1 MLVLRAGP
9 PHFPGL
15 PGITCVTF
23 FPSFF
28 RIDFRAPKIPKRSPR
43 GTKMSPNGSPNDP
56 KAMPEAPK
64 IQPFRTSENSQK
76 PLFLLWFRH
85 IGRSWCGRFH
95 RQNGDRR
102 ADRPPDTPKRR
113 KWRPDGAQGRPSV
126 PEWSPG
132 GRYNYPLFQPIFVL
146 GPPGR
151 PGGSPRSDFPIF
163 ASMLVDFGSIL
174 SRFGTDF

>member
-1 MLVLRAGP
+1 M
-9 PHFPGL
+9 
-15 PGITCVTF
+15 TF
-23 FPSFF
+23 FAAFF
-28 RIDFRAPKIPKRSPR
+28 RIDFRAPKIPKKSPR
-43 GTKMSPNGSPNDP
+43 WAKMRPNGSPNDP
-56 KAMPEAPK
+56 KSMPEAPK

-132 GRYNYPLFQPIFVL
+132 GGITIHFFNPFSSSD
-146 GPPGR
+146 PPGA
-151 PGGSPRSDFPIF
+151 PEGPRGAIF
-163 ASMLVDFGSIL
+163 QFWR
-174 SRFGTDF
+174 RF